1 MHLNPQSVLRPPGPP
16 NRPADVRLQARIF
29 RGRTGL
35 LLVAPLLLGLS
46 SSPIQAQTELDRA
59 MAKME
64 AAGKTFRS
72 FVAEFTQK
80 KYTEVLREYDT
91 PERGEF
97 YYARARDGSALLR
110 QEVMKPA
117 SRTLTIKGG
126 VATIH
131 QPGVKQAQIVNLGRN
146 KDKAEYLA
154 LGLGQSPARLRETFS
169 IKYQGT
175 ESVEGSPCWVLVLT
189 PKSSAAA
196 AYFSSITLWIK
207 KTGGIPVQEKL
218 QEPNGDYLLVT
229 FSGEKLNVSIPAPKF
244 EQKLPPGTDIQ
255 TLR

>member
-1 MHLNPQSVLRPPGPP
+1 MSPEFVRSLSRPMS
-16 NRPADVRLQARIF
+16 RPVGAVMRTHSR
-29 RGRTGL
+29 RGRFEL
-35 LLVAPLLLGLS
+35 LLVAPLMMGLS
-46 SSPIQAQTELDRA
+46 SAPIPAQSELDRA

-64 AAGKTFRS
+64 LAGKSFRS
-72 FVAEFTQK
+72 FAANFTQK
-80 KYTEVLREYDT
+80 KYTEVLREFDT
-91 PERGEF
+91 PEHGEF
-97 YYARARDGSALLR
+97 YYARAKDGSALLR

-131 QPGVKQAQIVNLGRN
+131 QPGVKQAQVVNLGKNR
-146 KDKAEYLA
+146 DKAEYLA
-154 LGLGQSPARLRETFS
+154 LGLGQSPARLRETFD

-175 ESVEGSPCWVLVLT
+175 ESVEGSACWALILM

-207 KTGGIPVQEKL
+207 KASGIPVQEKL

-229 FSGEKLNVSIPAPKF
+229 FSSEKLNISIPASKF